1 MLEGLDW
8 AEIDAAEK
16 AACVH
21 TSQDDVKIEV
31 DAQAAPVSNEAQGSK
46 QAKLSIQA
54 QTAPVSKKAQCS
66 KQAKVRNQAQAVQQQ
81 EQRQSP
87 QQRGVIPEG
96 AGPSMSQLV
105 GLQQELRAKMGQFQM
120 QLMQETT
127 AIHEEAAAG
136 RIPQEQAQQQIEQ
149 RRQLYG
155 HQIQVLQQ
163 HDHLQQQMIMQKQ
176 QQLQMQHG
184 MQEDDSKSQHQGLQ
198 GGHQQMLQVQ
208 AVAVSQQL
216 HVRLHQVHYTQQ
228 QPNMSLE
235 QKQAAIQQ
243 LWQKQEQEAVYVT
256 QQFQTQQ
263 HHLPPA
269 AASGGP
275 SAVAPTGV

>member
-46 QAKLSIQA
+46 QAQ
-54 QTAPVSKKAQCS
+54 VS
-66 KQAKVRNQAQAVQQQ
+66 KQAQAAPVRNQAQAVQQQ
-81 EQRQSP
+81 EQRQPP
-87 QQRGVIPEG
+87 QQRGVMPEG

-105 GLQQELRAKMGQFQM
+105 GLQQELRAKMEQVQM

-136 RIPQEQAQQQIEQ
+136 RIPQEQAEQQIEL

-163 HDHLQQQMIMQKQ
+163 HDHFQQQMIMQKQ

-184 MQEDDSKSQHQGLQ
+184 MQEDDSKSQQQGLQ

-208 AVAVSQQL
+208 AVAVSQL
-216 HVRLHQVHYTQQ
+216 HVRLHQVHYMCFHTTIHVQVHY
-228 QPNMSLE
+228 MCFHTTIHVS
-235 QKQAAIQQ
+235 
-243 LWQKQEQEAVYVT
+243 
-256 QQFQTQQ
+256 
-263 HHLPPA
+263 
-269 AASGGP
+269 
-275 SAVAPTGV
+275 

>member
-8 AEIDAAEK
+8 AEIEAAEK
-16 AACVH
+16 AACVQ

-46 QAKLSIQA
+46 QAQVINQA
-54 QTAPVSKKAQCS
+54 QAAP
-66 KQAKVRNQAQAVQQQ
+66 VRNQAQAVQQQ
-81 EQRQSP
+81 EQRQPP

-176 QQLQMQHG
+176 QLMKMQHAVAHAMAGVG
-184 MQEDDSKSQHQGLQ
+184 MQEDDSSQQQGLQ
-198 GGHQQMLQVQ
+198 GGHQQTLQVQ
-208 AVAVSQQL
+208 GVAV
-216 HVRLHQVHYTQQ
+216 
-228 QPNMSLE
+228 PIN
-235 QKQAAIQQ
+235 
-243 LWQKQEQEAVYVT
+243 
-256 QQFQTQQ
+256 F
-263 HHLPPA
+263 
-269 AASGGP
+269 
-275 SAVAPTGV
+275 

>member
-1 MLEGLDW
+1 LEIKQPVVVKVKKPKPKKKFVLYVSD
-8 AEIDAAEK
+8 
-16 AACVH
+16 
-21 TSQDDVKIEV
+21 SDDDDDSDEEEDEDDEEEEVIVKRK
-31 DAQAAPVSNEAQGSK
+31 PK
-46 QAKLSIQA
+46 QQ
-54 QTAPVSKKAQCS
+54 
-66 KQAKVRNQAQAVQQQ
+66 KQ
-81 EQRQSP
+81 QRQPP

-105 GLQQELRAKMGQFQM
+105 GLQQELRATMEQFQM

-136 RIPQEQAQQQIEQ
+136 RIPQEQAQQQIER

-243 LWQKQEQEAVYVT
+243 LWQKQEQEAVHVT